1 MTIASAAPAWLAGLL
16 FLLLGIAAAEDGWR
30 LRVSNLIVAAV
41 AATGIAAIVFA
52 HIGWDAWQP
61 LLLAVLILGVGTPMF
76 GAGWLGGGDVK
87 LLAASGLWFSLS
99 GGWRMLVA
107 VAIAGGVLAL
117 LVLAIRLLPWSEP
130 AKNHVIV
137 LRPRGGIPY
146 GIAIAMG
153 VTALVMI
160 ARAPPPKASAMPSTS
175 LVVPQ

>member
-1 MTIASAAPAWLAGLL
+1 MTIAHAAPAWLAGLF
-16 FLLLGIAAAEDGWR
+16 FLILGIAAAEDGWR

-41 AATGIAAIVFA
+41 AATGIAAIVIA
-52 HIGWDAWQP
+52 GLGWNAWQP
-61 LLLAVLILGVGTPMF
+61 LLLAALILAVGTPMF

-107 VAIAGGVLAL
+107 VAVAGGVLAL
-117 LVLAIRLLPWSEP
+117 LILTLRLLPWSDR
-130 AKNHVIV
+130 AKSHVVV

-153 VTALVMI
+153 VAAMLMI
-160 ARAPPPKASAMPSTS
+160 ARTPPPRVSAMPSTS
-175 LVVPQ
+175 LTLPH

>member
-1 MTIASAAPAWLAGLL
+1 MTIAQAAPTWLVALL

-99 GGWRMLVA
+99 GGWRMLVM
-107 VAIAGGVLAL
+107 VAIAGGVLTILIL
-117 LVLAIRLLPWSEP
+117 LIRLLPWPEP
-130 AKNHVIV
+130 AKQRVV
-137 LRPRGGIPY
+137 MLRRRGGIPY
-146 GIAIAMG
+146 GVAIAMG
-153 VTALVMI
+153 VAAAVML
-160 ARAPPPKASAMPSTS
+160 ARAPPPKMSAMPSTS
-175 LVVPQ
+175 LVVPH

>member
-16 FLLLGIAAAEDGWR
+16 FLLLGIAAADDGWR

-41 AATGIAAIVFA
+41 AATGIAAIFMA

-61 LLLAVLILGVGTPMF
+61 LLLAGLILAFGTPMF

-87 LLAASGLWFSLS
+87 LLAASGLWFSFS

-153 VTALVMI
+153 VATLVMI
-160 ARAPPPKASAMPSTS
+160 ARTPPPGVSAMPSTS
-175 LVVPQ
+175 LALPH

>member
-1 MTIASAAPAWLAGLL
+1 M
-16 FLLLGIAAAEDGWR
+16 
-30 LRVSNLIVAAV
+30 
-41 AATGIAAIVFA
+41 
-52 HIGWDAWQP
+52 
-61 LLLAVLILGVGTPMF
+61 
-76 GAGWLGGGDVK
+76 
-87 LLAASGLWFSLS
+87 LAASGLWFSLS